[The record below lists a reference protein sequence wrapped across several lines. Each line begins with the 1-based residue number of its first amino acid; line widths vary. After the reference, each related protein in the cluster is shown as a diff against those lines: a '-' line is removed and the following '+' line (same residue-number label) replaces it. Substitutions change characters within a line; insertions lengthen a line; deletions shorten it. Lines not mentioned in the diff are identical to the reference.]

1 MWPGWRSS
9 RARRWLLW
17 AAAASVLL
25 PWLAG
30 ELAKTF
36 HQPGLDDDGTRNL
49 MLIDFIVVGSVVFLL
64 TMVVTC
70 AFGCWITAV
79 MHGPRRDGDAF
90 PGDNGRPLRDD

>member
-1 MWPGWRSS
+1 MWPGWRTSPV
-9 RARRWLLW
+9 RGRLLW
-17 AAAASVLL
+17 ATAAAVLL
-25 PWLAG
+25 PWLGG

-36 HQPGLDDDGTRNL
+36 HQPGLDDDGVRNQ
-49 MLIDFIVVGSVVFLL
+49 MLIDFIVIGSVVFLL
-64 TMVVTC
+64 TMVVTY